1 VHRWI
6 GQWNRYMDID
16 LTPALGRAVT
26 EKVIERGR
34 KDGSQ

>member
-1 VHRWI
+1 VESLL
-6 GQWNRYMDID
+6 DID